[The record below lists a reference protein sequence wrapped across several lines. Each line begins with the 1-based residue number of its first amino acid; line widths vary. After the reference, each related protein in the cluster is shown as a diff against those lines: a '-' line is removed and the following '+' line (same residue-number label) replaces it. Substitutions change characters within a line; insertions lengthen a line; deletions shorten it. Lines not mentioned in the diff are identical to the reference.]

1 MERLIVCDVLHRCFK
16 ERTECDQLMHFEH
29 SNDTWAGLLFVAQVD
44 FEYFAECDDEF
55 VDQIFIELQ
64 RLVRFRIAHNE

>member
-1 MERLIVCDVLHRCFK
+1 
-16 ERTECDQLMHFEH
+16 MHFEH